1 MKKTEEFRVSLILTK
16 IGFEQIRKKIHF
28 LFLQTNQKKSK
39 GERIHKIQQEFSQHE
54 SCLLSKHDFVF
65 GGEGGGGRGWVH
77 CGNPAAQAAA
87 KDRLHAWL
95 SFSVFCLLC
104 FVFWKR
110 FKFKFPLIFEIS
122 CKYSDN
128 LVVII
133 SLHTKHVICQ
143 QVTYPLADTRGKA
156 VSDFIITFFRSWPI

>member
-65 GGEGGGGRGWVH
+65 GGGGGGGGFIAEIRQPKPLRKTDYMRG
-77 CGNPAAQAAA
+77 C
-87 KDRLHAWL
+87 RFL
-95 SFSVFCLLC
+95 FSVC
-104 FVFWKR
+104 FVLF
-110 FKFKFPLIFEIS
+110 F
-122 CKYSDN
+122 
-128 LVVII
+128 
-133 SLHTKHVICQ
+133 
-143 QVTYPLADTRGKA
+143 GKG
-156 VSDFIITFFRSWPI
+156 SNSNFL